1 MKNPAYRLPPTAYRA
16 FTLVETMVAVTILTL
31 AVAGPMTVA
40 SRAIVAAQIA
50 RSQLTANYLAQ
61 EGIEY
66 VRAMR
71 DNEYLADQQ
80 SQTAWNNFLNGLSFA
95 SISQCRTSTCTLDP
109 ALPMGTGS
117 GFSLTKCSGSGCTPL
132 HLANGVYTQQ
142 SAISGSVVTPFTR
155 TIQVI
160 DIPGTTDLP
169 VPHPD
174 KRIISTV
181 SWDFHGTRHSVTVTN
196 HLTPWQ

>member
-1 MKNPAYRLPPTAYRA
+1 MKNTAYRLPPTAYRA
-16 FTLVETMVAVTILTL
+16 FTLVETMVAVTILTF
-31 AVAGPMTVA
+31 AVVGPMMVA

-71 DNEYLADQQ
+71 DNEYLTVRQ
-80 SQTAWNNFLNGLSFA
+80 SQTAWNNFLNGSSGA
-95 SISQCRTSTCTLDP
+95 SISQCRTSTCTFDP
-109 ALPMGTGS
+109 ARTMGTGS
-117 GFSLTKCSGSGCTPL
+117 GLSLTQCSGSGCTPL
-132 HLANGVYTQQ
+132 YLANGVYTQQ
-142 SAISGSVVTPFTR
+142 STISGSVVTPFNR
-155 TIQVI
+155 TIQII
-160 DIPGTTDLP
+160 DIPGTTDSP

-174 KRIISTV
+174 KRIISKV
-181 SWDFHGTRHSVTVTN
+181 EWRFHGTLYSVTVTN